1 MSFDGINNWAG
12 FSAVTAI
19 DYRAADGKS
28 VGAVADVGHFIW
40 TGQVQTVLA
49 SHPPSQGADM
59 LVMQTA
65 L

>member
-28 VGAVADVGHFIW
+28 VGAVADVGHLY
-40 TGQVQTVLA
+40 GQDRCRR
-49 SHPPSQGADM
+49 SSPPIPQPGC
-59 LVMQTA
+59 
-65 L
+65 